1 MTTDPILFTLAV
13 LALLAT
19 PGPTNTLLM
28 TSGATAGPASSWR
41 LIPAEIAG
49 YTIAI
54 LAIGFV
60 VGPFI
65 AESWTLGMALRA
77 CVALYLAWVAIRL
90 WRHPTAEFDSGRLIR
105 PRDVFITTLLNPKA
119 VLFGLGIVPLHD
131 PHAVAYMIAFCLMV
145 ATVGASWICFGAAIR
160 RGLLPKAGVPLVP
173 RMGAAVI
180 TAFAG
185 YLMLAP
191 IL

>member
-1 MTTDPILFTLAV
+1 MTDPILFTLAV

-28 TSGATAGPASSWR
+28 TSGATTGPASSWR

-60 VGPFI
+60 IGPFI
-65 AESWTLGMALRA
+65 AESWALGMALRV
-77 CVALYLAWVAIRL
+77 CVALYLTWVATRL
-90 WRHPTAEFDSGRLIR
+90 WRHPTAEIDSGRLIR
-105 PRDVFITTLLNPKA
+105 PRDVFIATLLNPKA
-119 VLFGLGIVPLHD
+119 LLFGLGIVPLHD

-145 ATVGASWICFGAAIR
+145 AAVGASWICLGAAIR

-173 RMGAAVI
+173 RIGAAVI

-185 YLMLAP
+185 YLVLAP
-191 IL
+191 VL